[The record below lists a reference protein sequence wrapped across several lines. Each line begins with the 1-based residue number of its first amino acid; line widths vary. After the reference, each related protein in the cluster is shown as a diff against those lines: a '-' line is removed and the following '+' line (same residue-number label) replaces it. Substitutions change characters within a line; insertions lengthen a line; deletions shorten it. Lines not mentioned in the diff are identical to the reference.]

1 MGHLISTIYSDLKV
15 RNSGLLEPGDLILVK
30 NVGICGNHK
39 LADHWER
46 PPNVFVSQPVPD
58 IPAFCVKQEHSG
70 SRKIMTLHRN
80 TLSFMSPVR
89 HSTHAGSVNNS
100 DRTVAHVVDGK

>member
-1 MGHLISTIYSDLKV
+1 MFTRYYDLKV

-30 NVGICGNHK
+30 NVGICGKHK

-46 PPNVFVSQPVPD
+46 RPKVFVSQPGPD

-70 SRKIMTLHRN
+70 SKKIITLHRN
-80 TLSFMSPVR
+80 TLSFIGPVR
-89 HSTHAGSVNNS
+89 HSRMQAQ
-100 DRTVAHVVDGK
+100 